1 MSVLSK
7 EKQQE
12 NPPKEGLDAILGDL
26 AAEEAL
32 VRSSNGN
39 SSHVLNGS
47 SVQTC
52 TISSNGNGAKPDED
66 DDSWETYGIDMD
78 NPFRYGWRYIQNT
91 AEDGTI
97 EYERIPLT
105 LEDLLHPQEEDFR
118 MQNLPHI
125 KANLYL
131 DMSITKRLSNNHNAL
146 VLCDMRVDWSVPD
159 VKPFGPDI
167 TVIAE
172 GKIDP
177 IDKGTYVSGEDGNQP
192 LMVIEVTSKSTRN
205 QDFYEKP
212 ALMQKVGLSYYFVV
226 DLVPRKNRRVYGY
239 QLTPE
244 GCYIGIR
251 PDDQGRVWMEPVG
264 MWLSLNGVEV
274 ECYDDENRLLLNYTE
289 LAEVAERTEE
299 KLKEEAERA
308 DAEAE
313 RADEAMARADA
324 EAERADKAMKVANI
338 EAENARSANQRA
350 AEAIT
355 TQEKALAQMA
365 LMAEH
370 LRSLGVDPDTLLAK

>member
-52 TISSNGNGAKPDED
+52 TISS
-66 DDSWETYGIDMD
+66 

-274 ECYDDENRLLLNYTE
+274 ECYDDENVL
-289 LAEVAERTEE
+289 
-299 KLKEEAERA
+299 
-308 DAEAE
+308 
-313 RADEAMARADA
+313 M
-324 EAERADKAMKVANI
+324 
-338 EAENARSANQRA
+338 QRQSVL
-350 AEAIT
+350 I
-355 TQEKALAQMA
+355 K
-365 LMAEH
+365 
-370 LRSLGVDPDTLLAK
+370 R